1 MRAKK
6 GLYLHFM
13 SVILPMIVIVFA
25 LIISVFEWSNFEKS
39 HHELVEKLNSL
50 STSYSLL
57 LSDAVANRNIDAL
70 QYFNILLITDP
81 DIAYVQIK
89 DAQNKVLTEYGDVLV
104 AGREGIVERIV
115 SINSIDSGSSIV
127 IGSLAIG
134 VTTDNIIAHLNRQ
147 IRYEIILLLALII
160 IVLLSVRIAYIYA
173 IGKPLASLTES
184 IDTFKD
190 SGVHTP
196 VPVKQDDEL
205 GHVVRTYNT
214 MQLRQIEA
222 REELKKH
229 QHNLEAI
236 VEKRTQDLEN
246 ELRNHAHTATKLFNE
261 KQRIQVT
268 LDSITDSV
276 ITTDVEGNVQ
286 FLNSAALKLTRLD
299 SEKAIG
305 INLSQV
311 IPLLDY
317 NGREPVKKMAFHF
330 HETAEM
336 CASPEKFRLF
346 VAGHETVV
354 ELMSSPIY
362 DEFKKL
368 SGIAVLIRDVT
379 ASVKHTSELSYL
391 AQHDML
397 TGLLNRREF
406 ETQLAVLLEDSIMNN
421 SRHVLFYL
429 DLDYFK
435 IINDQCGHAAGDDVL
450 KQLSAEFKK
459 HLRKGDVIG
468 RIGGDEFGIL
478 LVNCDIENASNLAEK
493 IRNDVNNF
501 KFEWQEKIFKL
512 GVSIGMVAV
521 NNASESVELLFEKAD
536 SSCYKAKEQGRN
548 MIHLHRNRS

>member
-13 SVILPMIVIVFA
+13 SVILPMIVVVFT
-25 LIISVFEWSNFEKS
+25 LIISVFEWSNYEKS
-39 HHELVEKLNSL
+39 HNKLVEKLNSL
-50 STSYSLL
+50 STSYALL
-57 LSDAVANRNIDAL
+57 LSDAVANRDIDVL
-70 QYFNILLITDP
+70 QYFNVLLITDP

-89 DAQNKVLTEYGDVLV
+89 DAQDKVLTEYGDVLV
-104 AGREGIVERIV
+104 SGTEGIIERTV
-115 SINSIDSGSSIV
+115 SINYTHSGSSVI
-127 IGSLAIG
+127 IGSLGIG
-134 VTTDNIIAHLNRQ
+134 MTTDSIIAHLHRQ

-160 IVLLSVRIAYIYA
+160 IVLLSVRIAYVYA
-173 IGKPLASLTES
+173 IGRPLASLTKS

-190 SGVHTP
+190 SGIHTP
-196 VPVKQDDEL
+196 VLVSQDNEL
-205 GHVVRTYNT
+205 GHVINTYNT
-214 MQLRQIEA
+214 MQLQQIEA
-222 REELKKH
+222 RHELKKH
-229 QHNLEAI
+229 QHNLEGL
-236 VEKRTQDLEN
+236 VEQRTQDLEN
-246 ELRNHAHTATKLFNE
+246 ELRNHAQTATKLFNE

-268 LDSITDSV
+268 LDSITDAV

-286 FLNSAALKLTRLD
+286 FLNSAALKLTPLD
-299 SEKAIG
+299 EETAIG
-305 INLSQV
+305 IHLSQLV
-311 IPLLDY
+311 PLLDF
-317 NGREPVKKMAFHF
+317 NSREPVKKIIFHH
-330 HETAEM
+330 HEKIGTAT
-336 CASPEKFRLF
+336 SSEKFYLY

-368 SGIAVLIRDVT
+368 SGIAVLIRDIT

-406 ETQLAVLLEDSIMNN
+406 EAQLAVLLEDSVMNN

-450 KQLSAEFKK
+450 KQLSIEFKK

-493 IRNDVNNF
+493 IRADVKNF
-501 KFEWQEKIFKL
+501 KFEWQGKIFKL

-548 MIHLHRNRS
+548 TVHLHQTRP

>member
-13 SVILPMIVIVFA
+13 SVILPMIVVVFT
-25 LIISVFEWSNFEKS
+25 LIISVFEWSNYETS
-39 HHELVEKLNSL
+39 HNKLVEKLNSL
-50 STSYSLL
+50 STSYALL
-57 LSDAVANRNIDAL
+57 LSDAVADRDIDAL
-70 QYFNILLITDP
+70 QYFNVLLITDP

-89 DAQNKVLTEYGDVLV
+89 DAQDKVLTEYGDVLI
-104 AGREGIVERIV
+104 ADRKGIIGRTV
-115 SINSIDSGSSIV
+115 SINNTNSGSSIV
-127 IGSLAIG
+127 IGSLGIG
-134 VTTDNIIAHLNRQ
+134 MTTDHIIAHLHRQ

-160 IVLLSVRIAYIYA
+160 IVLLSVRIAYVYA
-173 IGKPLASLTES
+173 IGRPLASLTES

-196 VPVKQDDEL
+196 VPIKQDDEL
-205 GHVVRTYNT
+205 GHVIKTYNT
-214 MQLRQIEA
+214 MQLQQIET
-222 REELKKH
+222 RDELKKH
-229 QHNLEAI
+229 QHNLEGI
-236 VEKRTQDLEN
+236 VEQRTQALEN

-276 ITTDVEGNVQ
+276 ITTDVEGNIQ

-299 SEKAIG
+299 EAKAIG

-311 IPLLDY
+311 IPLLDF
-317 NGREPVKKMAFHF
+317 NSREPVKKMTFYH
-330 HETAEM
+330 HEQAEM
-336 CASPEKFRLF
+336 CASPEKFHLY

-362 DEFKKL
+362 DEFEKL
-368 SGIAVLIRDVT
+368 SGIAVLIRDIT
-379 ASVKHTSELSYL
+379 ASVKHTTELSYL

-450 KQLSAEFKK
+450 KQLSTEFKK

-493 IRNDVNNF
+493 IRTDVNHF

-521 NNASESVELLFEKAD
+521 NNASKSVELLFEKAD

-548 MIHLHRNRS
+548 MVHLHQTRS